1 MWQIQKRRG
10 KMELLPKEFQV
21 KRMNMLV
28 LHFFFGKRMHS
39 RLENMKETPA

>member
-1 MWQIQKRRG
+1 MMKQMWQIQKRRG

-28 LHFFFGKRMHS
+28 LHFF
-39 RLENMKETPA
+39 LEKECIPGLKT